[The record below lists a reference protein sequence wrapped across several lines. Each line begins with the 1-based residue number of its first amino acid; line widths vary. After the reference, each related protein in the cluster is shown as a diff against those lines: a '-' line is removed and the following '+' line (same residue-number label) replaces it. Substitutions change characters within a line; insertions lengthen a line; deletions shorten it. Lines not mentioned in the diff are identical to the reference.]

1 MTQGEDQMENGNV
14 HAEKPLVYTF
24 KVIQNLENMSEI
36 QPPRY
41 RGKDKRPRKISVNSL
56 GNLKPFQSVSDE
68 SVLRKYARDPY
79 KKSGSVFKF
88 LIALIILG
96 LVILG
101 YLIWKY
107 YNEKREQSYDSD
119 NLPNTFYTVKS
130 NG

>member
-1 MTQGEDQMENGNV
+1 MTQGEDKMENGNV
-14 HAEKPLVYTF
+14 RIEKPLVYTF

-79 KKSGSVFKF
+79 QKSGSVFKF

-107 YNEKREQSYDSD
+107 YNEKREQS
-119 NLPNTFYTVKS
+119 
-130 NG
+130 